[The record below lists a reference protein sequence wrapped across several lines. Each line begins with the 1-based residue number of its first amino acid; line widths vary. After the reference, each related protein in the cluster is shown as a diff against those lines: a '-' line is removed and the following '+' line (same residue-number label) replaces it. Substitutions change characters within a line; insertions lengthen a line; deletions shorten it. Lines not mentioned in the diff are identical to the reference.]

1 MSQVVKIFVYLLFG
15 GLGIEYEGV
24 DDKNKLGKYV
34 YNGIYNFF
42 MDKNIFFLVGK
53 LI

>member
-1 MSQVVKIFVYLLFG
+1 MSQAAKTFAYLLFG
-15 GLGIEYEGV
+15 GLGIEHEGA

-42 MDKNIFFLVGK
+42 MDKNTFFLVGK